1 MPLSRNASRR
11 RFLEGC
17 VAGAA
22 LSTLPRAGFAAAE
35 KRAVTVLT
43 NHNDDTLSLFEKG
56 FEKAYPQ
63 YRLKFVWLMPP
74 DAMKYLR
81 DTTNPSPDVWW
92 QAAPHNHLADM
103 AKEGFL
109 QPLGITTDGLPP
121 AIGVLPLQG
130 EGDFYRASQLTAF
143 SFFVNSAAIR
153 AQNLPWP
160 QDWPVLAGPEYA
172 GRVAMSDPWT
182 VRFGSQLLSVATQSF
197 GWEKGWALLSAIA
210 GNAVLMPNGLRDEV
224 LSGRQP
230 VALHIDT
237 VPNAEQ
243 RFRRPMERVYPTHGA
258 IVNAG
263 YIGSLKQAGNVEGA
277 RAFASYVLSSEGQAL
292 LPKTDLPRLPIRP
305 DAYALLGK
313 EQFNPFAAQ
322 AAGQLVYQPTDESGG
337 RSTALAALF
346 AGLVQDKDQLSKLWG
361 RVHAAEGTGRAAS
374 VAEARGALEKISVA
388 ADFWKDEALA
398 DAFRPSRRAATAPGP
413 EGGSQR
419 SGGEGRAQGPQPAQV
434 IPGQPNGLTLP
445 DAAKPYVES
454 WRAAWLDNQARA
466 ARLLDEAKA

>member
-1 MPLSRNASRR
+1 MPLSRNSSRR

-17 VAGAA
+17 AAGAA
-22 LSTLPRAGFAAAE
+22 LSALPRAAFGAVG
-35 KRAVTVLT
+35 KQAVTVLT

-74 DAMKYLR
+74 DAMRYLR
-81 DTTNPSPDVWW
+81 DTNNPSPDVWW

-103 AKEGFL
+103 AKEGFM
-109 QPLGITTDGLPP
+109 QPLGIATEGLPA

-143 SFFVNSAAIR
+143 SFFVNSKAIR

-160 QDWPVLAGPEYA
+160 EDWPVLADASYA

-210 GNAVLMPNGLRDEV
+210 ANAVLMPNGLRDEV
-224 LSGRQP
+224 ISGRQP

-243 RFRRPMERVYPTHGA
+243 RFRQPMERVYPAHGA

-263 YIGSLKQAGNVEGA
+263 YIGLLKKTGNLEGA

-292 LPKTDLPRLPIRP
+292 LPKTELPRLPVRP
-305 DAYALLGK
+305 DVYAALGRD
-313 EQFNPFAAQ
+313 QFNPFAAQ
-322 AAGQLVYQPTDESGG
+322 AAGQFVYQPTDESAG

-361 RVHAAEGTGRAAS
+361 RVREAEAGGRGAV
-374 VAEARGALEKISVA
+374 VAEARRALEQAPVS
-388 ADFWKDEALA
+388 ADFWKDETLVS
-398 DAFRPSRRAATAPGP
+398 AFRPPPRPANSPGP
-413 EGGSQR
+413 EGAPGR
-419 SGGEGRAQGPQPAQV
+419 TGGEGGPQAPQQAQI
-434 IPGQPNGLTLP
+434 IPDQPNGLTLP
-445 DAAKPYVES
+445 EAAKPYVEN
-454 WRAAWLDNQARA
+454 WRATWRDNQARA